1 MFLGNEP
8 FVESGLL
15 LASIVKVIA
24 LASILSALVLKF

>member
-15 LASIVKVIA
+15 LASLELTA
-24 LASILSALVLKF
+24 AYASIFSA